1 MENIKIYLLLLMVM
15 TMAISCGSTPQTP
28 PVVTE
33 ETLTENTVQETED
46 VFDINQLSESF
57 RQTTREDVQQ
67 FIKKLND
74 VITKKDFNSWKM
86 ALSTEYFN
94 EISSPE
100 NLARVSDMLKRNG
113 SKTEIKTA
121 QDYFLNVVVPAR
133 SASRVNYLDID
144 IEFLS
149 RNQVKA
155 FVVVTKK
162 DGTTDWN
169 TLYELEQTDN
179 MWKIIK

>member
-1 MENIKIYLLLLMVM
+1 MESIKIYLLFMGM
-15 TMAISCGSTPQTP
+15 IMAISCGSTPP

-33 ETLTENTVQETED
+33 DVSIKNTVQETED
-46 VFDINQLSESF
+46 VLDINQLSESY
-57 RQTTREDVQQ
+57 RQKMREDVQQ
-67 FIKKLND
+67 FIKRLND
-74 VITKKDFNSWKM
+74 VITQKDFDNWKM
-86 ALSTEYFN
+86 ALSTEYFD

-121 QDYFLNVVVPAR
+121 QDYFLNVVVPSR
-133 SASRVNYLDID
+133 SSSRISYLDID
-144 IEFLS
+144 IELLS
-149 RNQVKA
+149 KNQVKA

-162 DGTTDWN
+162 DGTMDWN
-169 TLYELEQTDN
+169 TLYDLEQTDN